1 MKEPWPKW
9 LYDPCSRPAKI
20 LNRIYVADLIY
31 LAFGGLLGFIALY
44 GFSGCLPAPRTGSAP
59 GAEPLGAPH
68 PSSLNPHPSEERKD
82 KCATSPKPH

>member
-1 MKEPWPKW
+1 MKPKEPWPKW

-31 LAFGGLLGFIALY
+31 LAFGGMLAFLALY
-44 GFSGCLPAPRTGSAP
+44 GFNGCYKAASIGSSP
-59 GAEPLGAPH
+59 GAEQLKGPP
-68 PSSLNPHPSEERKD
+68 EQQERKD